1 MSRWYKEQGVSQARL
16 DMISYLADMVHNG
29 ELQVPPLINI
39 TLQAMIIKFSNIFL
53 QHLFFQRTIYLV
65 VRKVINLVWS

>member
-39 TLQAMIIKFSNIFL
+39 TLQAMII
-53 QHLFFQRTIYLV
+53 
-65 VRKVINLVWS
+65 